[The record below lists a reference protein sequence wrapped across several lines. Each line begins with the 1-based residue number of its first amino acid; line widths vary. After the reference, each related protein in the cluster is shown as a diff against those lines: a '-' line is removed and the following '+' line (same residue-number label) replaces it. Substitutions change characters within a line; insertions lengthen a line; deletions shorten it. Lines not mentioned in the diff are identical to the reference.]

1 MLITRLG
8 EEEYCMTT
16 NEIIKQLFFA
26 FSKQDNEDFI
36 RVAEE
41 FIDSEKRKKHNIAA
55 KQLKDALY
63 ASAKTN
69 KAVIHSNRY
78 RANIPIPRD
87 NDSGFPLLEI
97 REYDLSWDDLV
108 ISSEKKLILEQICNE
123 IRSADILA
131 TYNLSPTRKTLFC
144 GFPGTGKTFC
154 AKILSSV
161 LQTPLIYINFDAIIS
176 SYLGETA
183 TNLRKVFEFIKNGM
197 WVVLFDEVDIIGK
210 NRDDH
215 HELGEIKRVV
225 NNFLQMIDN
234 FEGESLLICATN
246 HPHILDPAIWRR
258 FDEIIN
264 FELPNKEER
273 ERLIKLYL
281 KPIKK
286 DSNLNLLSIGEET
299 DGFSQSDLQ
308 LMCREAMKHV
318 IINNREILTPIEMNY
333 VLTRYRERH
342 ALRQKNGGMN
352 F

>member
-1 MLITRLG
+1 
-8 EEEYCMTT
+8 MTT
-16 NEIIKQLFFA
+16 NEIIRQLFLA
-26 FSKQDNEDFI
+26 FSKQDNEEFI

-41 FIDSEKRKKHNIAA
+41 FIDAEKRKKHNIAA

-63 ASAKTN
+63 TTAKN
-69 KAVIHSNRY
+69 SKAVINSNRY

-97 REYDLSWDDLV
+97 REYDFSWDDLV
-108 ISSEKKLILEQICNE
+108 ISNEKKMILEQICNE

-131 TYNLSPTRKTLFC
+131 TYNLDPARKTLFC
-144 GFPGTGKTFC
+144 GLPGTGKTFC
-154 AKILSSV
+154 AKVLSSV
-161 LQTPLIYINFDAIIS
+161 LQIPLVYINFDAIIS

-183 TNLRKVFEFIKNGM
+183 TNLRKVFEFIKSGM
-197 WVVLFDEVDIIGK
+197 WIVLFDEVDIIGK

-225 NNFLQMIDN
+225 NNFLQMIDS

-264 FELPNKEER
+264 FELPNEEER

-286 DSNLNLLSIGEET
+286 DSNLNLSLIGKET
-299 DGFSQSDLQ
+299 EGFSPSDLQ

-318 IINNREILTPIEMNY
+318 IINNRDVLTSVEMNY
-333 VLTRYRERH
+333 VLNRYKERYV
-342 ALRQKNGGMN
+342 LRQKNGGMS